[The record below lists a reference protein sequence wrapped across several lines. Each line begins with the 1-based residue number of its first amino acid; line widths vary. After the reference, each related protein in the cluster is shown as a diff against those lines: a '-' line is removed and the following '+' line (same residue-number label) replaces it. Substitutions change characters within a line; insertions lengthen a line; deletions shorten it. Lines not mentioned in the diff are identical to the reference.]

1 MKRLTLTL
9 TLSVAMAA
17 GITLAQD
24 GPTGHRERRNRTPDA
39 VISALSL
46 TPEQVSALQE
56 NRRAKREAIRPI
68 HEAVGEL
75 GKQLRTEM
83 SRDNPNPS
91 VAGQLLVDTK
101 SKREE
106 IKTAAEQ
113 FQAQAVEIL
122 DDNQK
127 AALAALE
134 QIRGTL
140 PALHQA
146 GSLGLTNPGPGDGG
160 FGGRS
165 PHGMFGHA
173 AMGGSPRGGRRGFFR
188 GHRGPR
194 PTPDD
199 PPVE

>member
-1 MKRLTLTL
+1 MKLLTLTI
-9 TLSVAMAA
+9 SVALAT
-17 GITLAQD
+17 GITMAQD
-24 GPTGHRERRNRTPDA
+24 GPMGHRERHKRTPDA

-46 TPEQVSALQE
+46 TPEQVTALQE
-56 NRRAKREAIRPI
+56 NRRAEREAIRPI

-83 SRDNPNPS
+83 SQDNPIPS
-91 VAGQLLVDTK
+91 VAGQLLVDMK

-160 FGGRS
+160 FGGRR
-165 PHGMFGHA
+165 PHGMFGRA
-173 AMGGSPRGGRRGFFR
+173 AMVGSPGSGRRGFFR

-199 PPVE
+199 PPVQ

>member
-1 MKRLTLTL
+1 MKLLTLTI
-9 TLSVAMAA
+9 SVALAT
-17 GITLAQD
+17 GITMAQD
-24 GPTGHRERRNRTPDA
+24 GPMGHRERRNRTPDA

-46 TPEQVSALQE
+46 TPEQVIALQE
-56 NRRAKREAIRPI
+56 NRRAKREAIRPV
-68 HEAVGEL
+68 HEAIGEL

-83 SRDNPNPS
+83 SQDNPNPS
-91 VAGQLLVDTK
+91 IAGQFLVDMK
-101 SKREE
+101 SKRDE
-106 IKTAAEQ
+106 IKTAAGQ

-146 GSLGLTNPGPGDGG
+146 GSLGLTNPGHGD
-160 FGGRS
+160 RS
-165 PHGMFGHA
+165 VGERGPHAMFGRA
-173 AMGGSPRGGRRGFFR
+173 AMGGSPGGGRRGSFR

>member
-1 MKRLTLTL
+1 MKLLTLTI
-9 TLSVAMAA
+9 SVALAT
-17 GITLAQD
+17 GITMAQD
-24 GPTGHRERRNRTPDA
+24 GPMGHRERRNRTPDA

-46 TPEQVSALQE
+46 TPEQVTALQE
-56 NRRAKREAIRPI
+56 NRRAERDAIRPV
-68 HEAVGEL
+68 HEAIGEL

-83 SRDNPNPS
+83 SQDNPNPS
-91 VAGQLLVDTK
+91 VAGQFLVDMK
-101 SKREE
+101 SKRDE

-160 FGGRS
+160 FGGRR
-165 PHGMFGHA
+165 PHGMFGRA
-173 AMGGSPRGGRRGFFR
+173 AMGGSPGSGRRGFFR

-199 PPVE
+199 LPVQ